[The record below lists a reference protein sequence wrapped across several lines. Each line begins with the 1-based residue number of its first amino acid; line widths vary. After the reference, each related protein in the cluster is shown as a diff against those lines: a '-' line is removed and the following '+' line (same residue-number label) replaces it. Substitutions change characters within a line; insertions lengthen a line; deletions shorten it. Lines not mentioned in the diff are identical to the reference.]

1 MLSMNR
7 REVLSLPAVWLCSRV
22 NAQPSP
28 DAKLNIAAM
37 TLDLGPKK
45 AVRTIAYNGQIPG
58 PLLRVKEGQPFTVEV
73 TNETADHEMV
83 HWHGMHIPSEVDGAH
98 EEGTPHVMPGETR
111 RFSFIARPAGTR
123 WYHSHNT
130 MTGKML
136 RRGTYTG
143 QFGLLIVE
151 PANQPGAYDLEIPIM
166 MHEWEPALVD
176 DDIEYKMFSINGK
189 MLGAGEPVKV
199 REGQRALFRIVNAS
213 ATATHRVALPMHS
226 FQILSMD
233 GNALPK
239 PVTVA
244 AVELGPGERVD
255 AIVEMNH
262 PGIWVLGST
271 RDKDRSAGMGMVI
284 EYADQ
289 HGAPRW
295 FAPPAFEWDYSQFG
309 ETKPHPEPDG
319 KFPMVFKESSGSGKW
334 SINGKSFPHT
344 EPLTVK
350 EGRRYRMI
358 FDNQSAMAHPVH
370 LHRHTWEITRFV
382 DKPTSGVFK
391 DVVMVPGW
399 KQVEVDLIASNP
411 GLSLFH
417 CHQQLHMDRGFMA
430 LMQYAD

>member
-1 MLSMNR
+1 MNR
-7 REVLSLPAVWLCSRV
+7 REVLSLPAAWLCSRV

-28 DAKLNIAAM
+28 DAKLTIAAM

-58 PLLRVKEGQPFTVEV
+58 PLLRVKEGQTFAVDV
-73 TNETADHEMV
+73 SNETADHEMV
-83 HWHGMHIPSEVDGAH
+83 HWHGMHIPSDVDGAH

-130 MTGKML
+130 MTGKPL

-143 QFGLLIVE
+143 QFGLLLVE
-151 PANQPGAYDLEIPIM
+151 PASQPGAYDLDIPLM

-189 MLGAGEPVKV
+189 MLGAGDPVKV
-199 REGQRALFRIVNAS
+199 REGQRALFRLVNAS

-226 FQILSMD
+226 FQMLSMD

-239 PVTVA
+239 PVTVPV
-244 AVELGPGERVD
+244 VELGPGERVD
-255 AIVEMNH
+255 ALVEMNR

-271 RDKDRSAGMGMVI
+271 RDKDRAAGMGIVI

-295 FAPPAFEWDYSQFG
+295 FAPPAFEWAYSKFG
-309 ETKPHPEPDG
+309 ESQAHPEPDG
-319 KFPMVFKESSGSGKW
+319 RFPMLFKENSGSGKW
-334 SINGKSFPHT
+334 TINGKSFPHT

-370 LHRHTWEITRFV
+370 LHRHTWEITRFL
-382 DKPTSGVFK
+382 DQPTSGVFK

-399 KQVEVDLIASNP
+399 KQVEVDLVASNP

-430 LMQYAD
+430 LMQYAE